1 MKEESGSKLNNKP
14 HSFAADRFFRFAGI
28 GAKIR
33 NFTSRRFDESIF
45 INVAGWMRQFFFRLR
60 LRVIGTFLLTF
71 GVYAAVVAVLI
82 SIFREKWVAG
92 ANLYSGLLFA
102 LLSIPLLISR
112 GNISTALLY
121 SRLGS
126 TLCDFLGIRR
136 ESLHDDAFSGRV
148 NVAFVLGV
156 LAGMLTLWVSPVSIA
171 AWFVVAVGVGVVF
184 ALPEN
189 GIMALSVLLLLAGQ
203 TSQLW
208 TLAITLVSYF
218 LKLLRGK
225 RSLCFYRRDMF
236 AALVLLTVI
245 GGGILNPSG
254 VLPLQTGVYALFICT
269 YFLATLILYDFRKI
283 NRIITALYIGEGVLA
298 AMYLVGAALQRYLVG
313 SFVRDAGFLIQF
325 VLKLPVF
332 REGLASIL
340 FMALIPFAVSG
351 CLRSNLIVPRH
362 TSIFCVITMTVAL
375 VFCSTGPEVLCACI
389 SVMLLLILYW
399 KRTGFFILDII
410 LAIFVSLIYLT
421 GSFGNYIYTFFARQ
435 AAMLI
440 RGIQNSFTA
449 AMQLDIAQFFA
460 GSGLTSDLLNSVQ
473 IFYIDYIQSFGL
485 IGLLIFTVFIIVL
498 IGTGLQF
505 LKKTFEEEHVVDE
518 LLRFGVARS
527 PADMRLGSGASLCSI
542 AALLLCGTV
551 FPGWQN
557 STAAGL
563 FWMICGISAAYVKS
577 ASREIKKA
585 DQAVLFDLGPES
597 AFVSLKRKKNN
608 QGGFHDAGA
617 KTKTQYN

>member
-1 MKEESGSKLNNKP
+1 MREGSGSKLNNKP
-14 HSFAADRFFRFAGI
+14 RSFAADRFFRFAGI

-45 INVAGWMRQFFFRLR
+45 INAVGWMRQFFFRLR

-92 ANLYSGLLFA
+92 GNLYSGLLFA
-102 LLSIPLLISR
+102 LLSVPLLVSR

-121 SRLGS
+121 SRFGS

-156 LAGMLTLWVSPVSIA
+156 LAGTLTLWFSPVSIA
-171 AWFVVAVGVGVVF
+171 AWFVVAVGIGIIF

-189 GIMALSVLLLLAGQ
+189 GIMALSVLLLFAGQ

-225 RSLCFYRRDMF
+225 RSLCFYRRDIF

-254 VLPLQTGVYALFICT
+254 VLFSQAGVYALFICT

-283 NRIITALYIGEGVLA
+283 NRIVTALYIGGGVLA
-298 AMYLVGAALQRYLVG
+298 AMYLAGAALQRYLVG
-313 SFVRDAGFLIQF
+313 SFVRDAGFLMQF

-340 FMALIPFAVSG
+340 FMALIPLAVSG
-351 CLRSNLIVPRH
+351 CLRSNLSVSRH
-362 TSIFCVITMTVAL
+362 TSMFCVITMTAAL

-389 SVMLLLILYW
+389 AVMLLLILYR

-410 LAIFVSLIYLT
+410 LAIFVSLIHLT
-421 GSFGNYIYTFFARQ
+421 GSFGNHIYTFFAGQ

-440 RGIQNSFTA
+440 RGIQDFFTA
-449 AMQLDIAQFFA
+449 AMQLDIAQFFV
-460 GSGLTSDLLNSVQ
+460 GSGLTPALLDSASARESAPG
-473 IFYIDYIQSFGL
+473 FYVDYIQTFGL

-505 LKKTFEEEHVVDE
+505 LKKTFEEEHVMDE
-518 LLRFGVARS
+518 LLRFGVVRS
-527 PADMRLGSGASLCSI
+527 PADMRLGGGAPLCSV
-542 AALLLCGTV
+542 AALLLCGTALPV
-551 FPGWQN
+551 WQN
-557 STAAGL
+557 SAAAGL
-563 FWMICGISAAYVKS
+563 FWMMCGISAAYVKS

-597 AFVSLKRKKNN
+597 ASVSLKRKKDN
-608 QGGFHDAGA
+608 QGGIS
-617 KTKTQYN
+617 